1 MSMLL
6 KVWLINI
13 CWYQFFRGF
22 CERHNLE
29 DWCINLWSMPLPVQ
43 IVIMVFFYS
52 GIFEQSVLQFNLQ
65 KIDAQQ
71 VMMSFNCRIILWDF
85 SLFIFIFR
93 KAESKESPHSPFIV
107 ENFIEYSIIFSIC
120 FVAAYFV
127 ADALYR
133 FHP

>member
-1 MSMLL
+1 MLL
-6 KVWLINI
+6 KVWFINI
-13 CWYQFFRGF
+13 CGYQFFRGF

-29 DWCINLWSMPLPVQ
+29 DWCINLWSMNAFTRTNCYHG
-43 IVIMVFFYS
+43 FFYS
-52 GIFEQSVLQFNLQ
+52 GKFEQSVLQFNLQ

-71 VMMSFNCRIILWDF
+71 VMMSFNYRIILWDF
-85 SLFIFIFR
+85 SLSIFIFR